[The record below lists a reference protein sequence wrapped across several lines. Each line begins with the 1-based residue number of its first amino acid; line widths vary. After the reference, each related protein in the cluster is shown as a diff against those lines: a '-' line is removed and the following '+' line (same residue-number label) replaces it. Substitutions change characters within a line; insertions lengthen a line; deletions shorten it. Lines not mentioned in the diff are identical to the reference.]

1 MNQEHYNS
9 VSKDGYYDLKDDEFL
24 GGIVALSFFG
34 LKEISGNMDIFLN
47 GSDEYYDVVFN
58 LNGLTLTKRLKYR
71 KSLEASEYL
80 VVSDS
85 LFKELKEYFNINSDN
100 VLNYTLIDT
109 FDVNNDKVAD
119 YFKSLDK
126 FSELSFLNDEILTNK
141 MSKVNALITF
151 YKTNYFYIL
160 SFFAFFIILAII
172 KLTQIELEYYKLLK
186 EKNYKS
192 RTNILIFLCSKI
204 IVYLIISIICIAIY
218 NFMIVL

>member
-1 MNQEHYNS
+1 
-9 VSKDGYYDLKDDEFL
+9 
-24 GGIVALSFFG
+24 
-34 LKEISGNMDIFLN
+34 MDIFLN

>member
-1 MNQEHYNS
+1 
-9 VSKDGYYDLKDDEFL
+9 
-24 GGIVALSFFG
+24 
-34 LKEISGNMDIFLN
+34 
-47 GSDEYYDVVFN
+47 
-58 LNGLTLTKRLKYR
+58 
-71 KSLEASEYL
+71 
-80 VVSDS
+80 
-85 LFKELKEYFNINSDN
+85 
-100 VLNYTLIDT
+100 
-109 FDVNNDKVAD
+109 
-119 YFKSLDK
+119 
-126 FSELSFLNDEILTNK
+126 